1 MSIRPEP
8 IIGRHHRRYMMYH
21 NIFSKNNVGI
31 VLGTHHAI
39 LCETANML
47 DTGVEGIN
55 IDKKLKYC
63 LDLLQ
68 PSPTHTAEELDI
80 ADGIRRSIYYVISKV
95 YKQNEDL
102 AKEVL
107 TRMSGCLT
115 TMSDGKWNSS
125 IWNAVLKAEGEED
138 ILSLFMEYANYR
150 LKTNGNPVRDAVYA
164 NRLGLADLL
173 IQKGFK
179 PVDKINMFQIANM
192 INWDPNRLRYLLANK
207 CTIEASDKETETLK
221 LIMREIR
228 LKETEESL

>member
-1 MSIRPEP
+1 MKHI
-8 IIGRHHRRYMMYH
+8 Y
-21 NIFSKNNVGI
+21 SKDNVGM
-31 VLGTHHAI
+31 VLRADLVM
-39 LCETANML
+39 LCETANMF
-47 DTGVEGIN
+47 DIGVEGIN
-55 IDKKLKYC
+55 IDRELKPY
-63 LDLLQ
+63 LDFLQ
-68 PSPTHTAEELDI
+68 PNPTHTAEELDI
-80 ADGIRRSIYYVISKV
+80 ADGIRRNIYYIISKV
-95 YKQNEDL
+95 YKENEDI
-102 AKEVL
+102 AKETL
-107 TRMSGCLT
+107 TRMSGYLT
-115 TMSDGKWNSS
+115 IMSNGKWNSS
-125 IWNAVLKAEGEED
+125 IWNAALEAEGTEG

>member
-8 IIGRHHRRYMMYH
+8 IIGRHHRRYVMKYLYSKD
-21 NIFSKNNVGI
+21 NIGMI
-31 VLGTHHAI
+31 LEADLAM
-39 LCETANML
+39 LCETADMF
-47 DTGVEGIN
+47 DTGVEWIN
-55 IDKKLKYC
+55 IDRELKYY
-63 LDLLQ
+63 LDFLQ
-68 PSPTHTAEELDI
+68 PNPTHTAEELDI
-80 ADGIRRSIYYVISKV
+80 ADGIRRSIYYVISNI
-95 YKQNEDL
+95 YKQNEDV

-107 TRMSGCLT
+107 TRMSGYLT
-115 TMSDGKWNSS
+115 IMSNGKWNSS
-125 IWNAVLKAEGEED
+125 IWNAALKAEGEEG

-150 LKTNGNPVRDAVYA
+150 LKTNGNPVRDAVYT

>member
-1 MSIRPEP
+1 M
-8 IIGRHHRRYMMYH
+8 
-21 NIFSKNNVGI
+21 
-31 VLGTHHAI
+31 VLRADLVM
-39 LCETANML
+39 LCETANMF
-47 DTGVEGIN
+47 DIGAEGIN
-55 IDKKLKYC
+55 IDRELKPY
-63 LDLLQ
+63 LDFLQ

-80 ADGIRRSIYYVISKV
+80 ADGIRRNIYYIISKV
-95 YKQNEDL
+95 YKENEDI
-102 AKEVL
+102 AKETL
-107 TRMSGCLT
+107 TRMSGYLT
-115 TMSDGKWNSS
+115 IMSNGKWNSS
-125 IWNAVLKAEGEED
+125 IWNAALEAEGTEG

-179 PVDKINMFQIANM
+179 PVDKISMFQIANM

>member
-21 NIFSKNNVGI
+21 NIFSKNNVGM
-31 VLGTHHAI
+31 VLGAHLAI
-39 LCETANML
+39 LCETANMS
-47 DTGVEGIN
+47 DTDVKGIN
-55 IDKKLKYC
+55 IDRELKSY

-80 ADGIRRSIYYVISKV
+80 ADTMRRNIYYVISKV
-95 YKQNEDL
+95 YKQNEDV
-102 AKEVL
+102 AKEIL

-125 IWNAVLKAEGEED
+125 IWNAVLKAEGEEG